1 MISRKQVGN
10 LLRLTFAAALAVA
23 APTCSR
29 AIPQTSPTITLSAVR
44 IPAKGFLTVHG
55 SGFTPKQDVRSH
67 LRKPSGTEFPVLP
80 MLTDDRGEFSHDI
93 DTLLLAVGTHQLWV
107 VDSTTGV
114 SSNVATFEVTLDQ
127 ASGAR

>member
-1 MISRKQVGN
+1 MISRKHVGN

-23 APTCSR
+23 VATCSR
-29 AIPQTSPTITLSAVR
+29 AQTPTITLSAVR

-67 LRKPSGTEFPVLP
+67 LLKPGGTEFPVLP
-80 MLTDDRGEFSHDI
+80 MLTDERGEFSHEI

-114 SSNVATFEVTLDQ
+114 SSNVARFEVTLDQ
-127 ASGAR
+127 PSAAR